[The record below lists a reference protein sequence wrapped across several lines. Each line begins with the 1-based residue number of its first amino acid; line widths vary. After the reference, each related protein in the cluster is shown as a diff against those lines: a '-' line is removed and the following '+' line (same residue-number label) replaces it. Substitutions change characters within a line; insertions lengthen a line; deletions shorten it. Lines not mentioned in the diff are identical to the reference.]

1 MLTTYYLE
9 GIGYE
14 YEYFCYTGEDC
25 LDDFVEKMDKNLTN
39 FGIFLRKH
47 MLALTNDE
55 KIKHSAA
62 TICYLPAEKVNQ
74 DKNHRK
80 VKDHC
85 YYTGKYRGPAHLI
98 CNLDMII
105 T

>member
-9 GIGYE
+9 GIGCE
-14 YEYFCYTGEDC
+14 YEYFCYIGEDC
-25 LDDFVEKMDKNLTN
+25 LDVFVEKMDKNLTN

-47 MLALTNDE
+47 MLSMTNDE

-62 TICYLPAEKVNQ
+62 AICYLPAENVNQ

-80 VKDHC
+80 VWDHC
-85 YYTGKYRGPAHLI
+85 YYTIKYRGPARLI

>member
-9 GIGYE
+9 GIGCE
-14 YEYFCYTGEDC
+14 YEYFCYIGEDC
-25 LDDFVEKMDKNLTN
+25 LDVFVEKMDKNLTN

-47 MLALTNDE
+47 MLAMTNDE

-85 YYTGKYRGPAHLI
+85 YYTGKYRDPAHLI
-98 CNLDMII
+98 CNLDMMI